1 MAEEFALPFQ
11 LLASVVVMNGA
22 RALTGDAGAI
32 VVIILG
38 NLVIQLRPVS
48 VEAGPDALP
57 GSLRSAEQTNSAQ
70 AGRAVCAKPVGKLF
84 NHLISQG

>member
-22 RALTGDAGAI
+22 RALTGDARAI
-32 VVIILG
+32 VVIIVIILG

-48 VEAGPDALP
+48 VEAGPTHCLVLCSLQSKQILLKPAGQYVRSRS
-57 GSLRSAEQTNSAQ
+57 GSYST
-70 AGRAVCAKPVGKLF
+70 
-84 NHLISQG
+84 I